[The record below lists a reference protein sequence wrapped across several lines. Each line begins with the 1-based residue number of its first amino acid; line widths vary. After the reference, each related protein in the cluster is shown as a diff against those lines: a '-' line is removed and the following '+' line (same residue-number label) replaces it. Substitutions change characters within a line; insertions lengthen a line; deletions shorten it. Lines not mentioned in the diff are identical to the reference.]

1 MHEEPTHWLYNS
13 SLWPVASHIIYC
25 KLFKQISIILTPS
38 RNMGKSLV
46 LGYLP
51 VDIPGDSEFEIEAF
65 DRRSRATLIKGAAY
79 DQKRTKILC

>member
-1 MHEEPTHWLYNS
+1 
-13 SLWPVASHIIYC
+13 
-25 KLFKQISIILTPS
+25 
-38 RNMGKSLV
+38 MGKSLV